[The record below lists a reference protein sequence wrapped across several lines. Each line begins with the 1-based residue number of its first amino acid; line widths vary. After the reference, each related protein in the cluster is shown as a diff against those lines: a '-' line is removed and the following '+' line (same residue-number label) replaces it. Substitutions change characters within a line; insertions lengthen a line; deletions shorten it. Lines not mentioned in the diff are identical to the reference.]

1 MTKLVFPTDRNKSSI
16 WTVEL
21 ILSDNGLT
29 FLSDV
34 ADALPVE
41 IVKREGHELVI
52 NGISI
57 CLA

>member
-1 MTKLVFPTDRNKSSI
+1 MTKLVFPTDRNKSSY
-16 WTVEL
+16 
-21 ILSDNGLT
+21 ILSDNGLA
-29 FLSDV
+29 FSSDV
-34 ADALPVE
+34 AHALPVE